1 VDRLFELYASPAAIT
16 EKITFFTC
24 AYSPTDKVSDG
35 GGLVEEGEDIEV
47 IEITL
52 DRAVAMVAAGEIIDA
67 KTVVL
72 IQYVGERLRARAT
85 T

>member
-1 VDRLFELYASPAAIT
+1 
-16 EKITFFTC
+16 
-24 AYSPTDKVSDG
+24 
-35 GGLVEEGEDIEV
+35 LVEEGEDIEV